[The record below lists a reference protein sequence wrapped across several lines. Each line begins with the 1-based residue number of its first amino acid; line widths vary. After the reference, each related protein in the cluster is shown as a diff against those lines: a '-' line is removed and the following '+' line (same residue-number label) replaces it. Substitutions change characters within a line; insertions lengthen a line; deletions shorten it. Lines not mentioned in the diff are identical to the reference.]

1 MTINDAKFNIALA
14 DSGLTLGEVAER
26 AGVSRQRLHMILN
39 SKRVTPQ
46 AAGKV
51 ARGVGVTV
59 TEIID

>member
-1 MTINDAKFNIALA
+1 MTINDSKFDVALA
-14 DSGLTLGEVAER
+14 NSTLTLGEVAER
-26 AGVSRQRLHMILN
+26 AGITRQRLHIILN

-51 ARGVGVTV
+51 ARGLGVDV

>member
-26 AGVSRQRLHMILN
+26 AGLSRQRLSVILN